1 MPVAVDVVS
10 KSDVELEV
18 SNVRFPFAV
27 NVALADVE
35 SVGMSKTRSFAITVP
50 PDTLI
55 ELPVMKLKIGPDPNV
70 KSVAAFPKLLLKI
83 NVIRSL

>member
-18 SNVRFPFAV
+18 SNARLPFAV
-27 NVALADVE
+27 SVAVE
-35 SVGMSKTRSFAITVP
+35 SVENVGISKTRSFAITVP

-70 KSVAAFPKLLLKI
+70 KSVRAFPKLLLKI